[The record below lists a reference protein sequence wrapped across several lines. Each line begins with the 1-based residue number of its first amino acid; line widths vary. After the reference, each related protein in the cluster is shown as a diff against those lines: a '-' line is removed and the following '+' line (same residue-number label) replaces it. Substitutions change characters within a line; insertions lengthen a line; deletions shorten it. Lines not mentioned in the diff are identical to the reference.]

1 MTRLVELAKELRQR
15 FRETGRCEPTC
26 GCLRCGTGPPRFRRI
41 AGFQGHPRAG
51 LWRAGLASLGDPNAL
66 EDDEDAGAVR
76 LDGAFRLL
84 LLGHGPTVPFR
95 RDTGDAKCHKRS
107 QIDLAPV

>member
-1 MTRLVELAKELRQR
+1 LLGSAADHFV
-15 FRETGRCEPTC
+15 
-26 GCLRCGTGPPRFRRI
+26 
-41 AGFQGHPRAG
+41 AGFQGHSRSG
-51 LWRAGLASLGDPNAL
+51 LRRAGLASLGDPNAL

-95 RDTGDAKCHKRS
+95 RDTASTLLRDFRS
-107 QIDLAPV
+107 RPADNAPGPCA